1 MSAKEKK
8 KPADIVHSPAKKKA
22 HQGHA
27 TRPFRG
33 AKKQSKKNT
42 LTVRTQLNALY

>member
-8 KPADIVHSPAKKKA
+8 KPADIVHSPAKKA
-22 HQGHA
+22 LQGHA

-33 AKKQSKKNT
+33 AKKQSKKKT
-42 LTVRTQLNALY
+42 QTVRTQLNALY